1 MLLPEFLK
9 TSKNTYLNQSKLV
22 NLSFSLGTFPEIVK
36 PTKVI
41 SIFTKGDQKYCN
53 NCRPISL
60 LSNIRKIIEKLVHQ
74 QLYGFLEINNFIYI
88 SVYFRNQHSRNHALT
103 TIIEKMKCALDN
115 GKIAY
120 RVFLGL
126 QKACLDH
133 DYQIFIAKLEHY
145 GILDIPLNLF
155 SSYLTKCYQ
164 FVEINNV
171 QSEMLFI

>member
-22 NLSFSLGTFPEIVK
+22 NLSFSLGTFPEIIK

-53 NCRPISL
+53 NYRPISL

-74 QLYGFLEINNFIYI
+74 QLYGFLEINNFICI

-103 TIIEKMKCALDN
+103 TIIEKMKRALDN

-133 DYQIFIAKLEHY
+133 DYQILIAKLEHY
-145 GILDIPLNLF
+145 GILEIPLNLF
-155 SSYLTKCYQ
+155 NSYLTKCYQ